1 MSLNHILSTYL
12 KSNLR
17 QYIQFWLFSEIII
30 THHWILI
37 ILLNR
42 IWNNS
47 NISITPFII
56 PSQKSTFSSSFSL
69 NIQNISMPF
78 CSSISFSFNP
88 KFIVFG
94 LSKSKFI
101 SFNSNASFLIICCK
115 FFTKLLIPLLPC
127 ETFYQ
132 WHFPRNGLKKY
143 SFTKFKQSVKNND
156 FFMFF
161 KQIFSIIL
169 NNGNQNHRLL
179 EQREKEG
186 HVQSSNPK
194 DDWTMLNG
202 REPHIQHSFDFKPT
216 RISSTKILRHY

>member
-30 THHWILI
+30 SHHWILI

-88 KFIVFG
+88 KFIVLGFQNLNSF
-94 LSKSKFI
+94 LSIPTHHFSLFAVNFLPNYWFLYFLVKPFINDISPETVSKNI
-101 SFNSNASFLIICCK
+101 LSQNSNKA
-115 FFTKLLIPLLPC
+115 
-127 ETFYQ
+127 
-132 WHFPRNGLKKY
+132 
-143 SFTKFKQSVKNND
+143 
-156 FFMFF
+156 
-161 KQIFSIIL
+161 
-169 NNGNQNHRLL
+169 
-179 EQREKEG
+179 
-186 HVQSSNPK
+186 
-194 DDWTMLNG
+194 
-202 REPHIQHSFDFKPT
+202 
-216 RISSTKILRHY
+216 